1 MLKPVNSSP
10 SPYRTLMGRL
20 LDTPGLVQTLQAL
33 PGPRFAALVQTV
45 GLEDAGEL
53 IAMATTE
60 QLVSAFDEDLFRNQK
75 PGERETFDPER
86 FVTWLEVLLEAGEA
100 VAARRVADLS
110 PDFVVAAL
118 SSLVLVLD
126 HDALLSRISEG
137 GRAARYA
144 DKAIESSLSE
154 EIDGYLL
161 VARRAEGWDAA
172 LGLILAL
179 DQEHRPLL
187 ERLLD
192 RCAELCRGYIDD
204 LDALHDVLSAGDSL
218 AEDVEAEREERRSRR
233 GYVEPRAARS
243 FLALCQQTLS
253 SPILATPRDPI
264 SAAYF
269 RERRIDPEPSAV
281 TTGQAA
287 TSRADDLLTALLH
300 EGDAPIETSARG
312 LLGPGT
318 SELPPGNAAAATF
331 LAALQQLREEAPAL
345 AGSRMDE
352 LGYLANVLLAGAK
365 SSEAGGGRLRPVAA
379 AEAVLATVALGAEI
393 AAYSER
399 GGTTRK
405 PASVAELLRVLRL
418 CSADVLFRGA
428 CSMLAADPAWRRQ
441 IFVRTQAEL
450 ATILASGPSFPSR
463 PRSR

>member
-1 MLKPVNSSP
+1 MLKPIHSSP

-33 PGPRFAALVQTV
+33 PGPRFAALVQSV

-100 VAARRVADLS
+100 VAARRIAQLS
-110 PDFVVAAL
+110 PDFVVGAL

-126 HDALLSRISEG
+126 HDALLSAMSEG

-144 DKAIESSLSE
+144 DKALESSLSE

-192 RCAELCRGYIDD
+192 RCADLCRGYIDD
-204 LDALHDVLSAGDSL
+204 LDALHDVLSAEDSL
-218 AEDVEAEREERRSRR
+218 AEDIEAQREERRSGR

-243 FLALCQQTLS
+243 FLTLCQQTLGS
-253 SPILATPRDPI
+253 AILATPRDPI

-269 RERRIDPEPSAV
+269 RERRIAPAPAVATEESA
-281 TTGQAA
+281 G
-287 TSRADDLLTALLH
+287 TSRADDLLTALLLQ
-300 EGDAPIETSARG
+300 GAPPLETTARG
-312 LLGPGT
+312 LIGAGAAGN
-318 SELPPGNAAAATF
+318 LPDEAAATF
-331 LAALQQLREEAPAL
+331 LAALQKLHEESPAL
-345 AGSRMDE
+345 AGARMDE

-365 SSEAGGGRLRPVAA
+365 GSEAEGGRLRPVAA
-379 AEAVLATVALGAEI
+379 AEAALATVALGAEL
-393 AAYSER
+393 AAHEAR
-399 GGTTRK
+399 GRTSQRR
-405 PASVAELLRVLRL
+405 ASLAELLRVLRR

-428 CSMLAADPAWRRQ
+428 CSTLAADPARKRQ

-450 ATILASGPSFPSR
+450 AAILAREPSVPSR
-463 PRSR
+463 ATAS

>member
-1 MLKPVNSSP
+1 MLKPIHSSP

-33 PGPRFAALVQTV
+33 PGPRFAALVQSV

-100 VAARRVADLS
+100 VAARRIAQLS

-126 HDALLSRISEG
+126 HDALLSAMSEG

-144 DKAIESSLSE
+144 DKALESSLSE

-192 RCAELCRGYIDD
+192 RCADLCRGYIDD
-204 LDALHDVLSAGDSL
+204 LHALHDVLSAEDSL
-218 AEDVEAEREERRSRR
+218 AEDIEAQREERRSGR

-243 FLALCQQTLS
+243 FLTLCQQPLGS
-253 SPILATPRDPI
+253 AILATPRDPI

-269 RERRIDPEPSAV
+269 RERRITTAPAAATEESA
-281 TTGQAA
+281 G
-287 TSRADDLLTALLH
+287 TSRADELLTALLLQ
-300 EGDAPIETSARG
+300 GAPPLETTARG
-312 LLGPGT
+312 LIGAGAAGN
-318 SELPPGNAAAATF
+318 LPDEAAAATF
-331 LAALQQLREEAPAL
+331 LAALQTLHEESPAL
-345 AGSRMDE
+345 AGARMDE

-365 SSEAGGGRLRPVAA
+365 GGEAEGGRLRPVAA
-379 AEAVLATVALGAEI
+379 AEAALATVALGAEL
-393 AAYSER
+393 AAHEAR
-399 GGTTRK
+399 GRTSLRR
-405 PASVAELLRVLRL
+405 ASLAELLRVLRR
-418 CSADVLFRGA
+418 CAADVLFRGA
-428 CSMLAADPAWRRQ
+428 CSSLAADPARKRQ

-450 ATILASGPSFPSR
+450 AAILAREPSVPSR
-463 PRSR
+463 ATSS